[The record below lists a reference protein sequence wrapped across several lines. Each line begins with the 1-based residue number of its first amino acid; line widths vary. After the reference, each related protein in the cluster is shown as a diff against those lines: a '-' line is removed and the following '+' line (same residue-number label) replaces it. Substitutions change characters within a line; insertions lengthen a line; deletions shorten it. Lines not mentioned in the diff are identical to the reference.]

1 MGRRWIMVELGDH
14 RDDTHRAA
22 AQEVIE
28 GQDPGGV
35 TEAVGWKGGGGFRMF
50 RLAPSLIEED
60 QFGQKI
66 ISKQY
71 NAAMLAEAMC
81 KHMGYTYAP
90 STDAALYWQQG
101 HATERDFIYTTTQSL
116 THDALKALSLEVGP
130 KRTLLVC
137 CKAFRARLGD
147 FRNLAPSK
155 RSRKPYSKTASGAVT
170 TTRSTSPSR
179 PRTPLP
185 PRTTSPMMTM
195 ATAASPPPSRGAA
208 LAASPRPRRW
218 PKLMPRRRRRLR

>member
-1 MGRRWIMVELGDH
+1 MGRKWVMVEQGEHALTHIVPRMRRVVDGV
-14 RDDTHRAA
+14 DDSG
-22 AQEVIE
+22 I
-28 GQDPGGV
+28 
-35 TEAVGWKGGGGFRMF
+35 TEACGWKGGGGFRMF

-101 HATERDFIYTTTQSL
+101 HATERDFIYTTTLSL

-137 CKAFRARLGD
+137 CKAFRARLGA
-147 FRNLAPSK
+147 FQNLTVKKIPQ
-155 RSRKPYSKTASGAVT
+155 AV
-170 TTRSTSPSR
+170 
-179 PRTPLP
+179 LE
-185 PRTTSPMMTM
+185 
-195 ATAASPPPSRGAA
+195 
-208 LAASPRPRRW
+208 
-218 PKLMPRRRRRLR
+218 KLRVGSRRLLAQHRRAARGRRYRLQRRAR